1 MMLITVMIKTID
13 KDYLLIE
20 NKGRRENQKNEVVNK
35 KILKM
40 IIEEI
45 QNREKEESVKG
56 VI

>member
-1 MMLITVMIKTID
+1 MLITVMIKTID